1 VSPSTLQ
8 IWSPSGVVVDRAGLR
23 RAARRLTQHGFD
35 VTLDGDV
42 LARDQRF
49 AGTDSQRLAA
59 LHRVAE
65 VAPSVALASRGG
77 YGLTRLLA
85 QIDWPLMQ
93 RSIERGTRWVGFS
106 DVTALHLGL
115 LAHTGLASWA
125 GPTAM
130 SCFSAEVPDDV
141 TEACFLEAMS
151 GELEAVGFRL
161 SRDTPTLDGLERQG
175 VLWGGNLSI
184 VCALVGT
191 PHLPQVEGGILFLED
206 VNEHP
211 YRVERSL
218 LQLQQAGVLERQAAI
233 VLGDFSG
240 WKPSPL
246 DKGYQLKHA
255 VAAIRARCDVPI
267 LSGLPFGHIPTHV
280 SLPHGQAVTLAV
292 EGREAYVVW

>member
-1 VSPSTLQ
+1 MSLSTLQ

-23 RAARRLTQHGFD
+23 RAGRRLTKAGFD
-35 VTLDGDV
+35 VTLDADA

-49 AGTDSQRLAA
+49 AGTDVQRLNA

-65 VAPSVALASRGG
+65 AAPSVALASRGG
-77 YGLTRLLA
+77 YGLTRLLP
-85 QIDWPLMQ
+85 QIDWTLLK
-93 RSIERGTRWVGFS
+93 RSVERGTRWVGFS

-115 LAHTGLASWA
+115 LARTGLDSWA

-130 SCFSAEVPDDV
+130 SCFAAEVPDDV

-161 SRDTPTLDGLERQG
+161 SRDTPALDGLEREG

-191 PHLPQVEGGILFLED
+191 PDFPQVDGGILFLED

-218 LQLQQAGVLERQAAI
+218 LQLLQAGVLERQAAI

-255 VAAIRARCDVPI
+255 VAAIRARCEVPI

-280 SLPHGQAVTLAV
+280 SLPHGRKVTLAV
-292 EGREAYVVW
+292 AGREAFLVW